1 MLSGFPFRMVG
12 QVQRAYSQFL
22 DLINQEMRT
31 PHPQQPDIPMAA
43 DPRLD
48 LTPFLYRTLESLQKE
63 VTYAGRYRNAD
74 PIGTP
79 TISDPTSQ
87 LRGTGTNSSTA
98 ASGGDN
104 STVGSSTTGSG
115 GTSTTSAS
123 PDGYN
128 TSPIQPYTVKP
139 PGQPISGAPAE
150 NPYKDAFNRVVGLL
164 SSPVQLPFLGQ
175 QSPATQEYGQANYSS
190 PQAPSYNNQG
200 QQISQPLNGSNQ
212 AYSNN
217 SSQTSQAISDQQL
230 LANGVSPESLEV
242 INHFG
247 ADAPAVLNNYAV
259 QSRRCFSNNKQSVT
273 GSCWIIKRNS
283 EEHKAY
289 EQILTDPDVLADY
302 TCEFFGPNGP
312 YPVEEDPAGQVVG
325 NQGITPQQQAAALQ
339 QQQAAAQARSDR
351 FARPQMP
358 VPPQPQAPENTG
370 DFWNNFGTLTD
381 KDPANAWRYLNQA
394 QQTPDIFR
402 NKMLVME

>member
-1 MLSGFPFRMVG
+1 MQADTAMPTQSAPQPSVTPQASYGAPVQTAAQQPAVATTPQWVAPQQAAVAPAP
-12 QVQRAYSQFL
+12 QVQAQ
-22 DLINQEMRT
+22 M
-31 PHPQQPDIPMAA
+31 
-43 DPRLD
+43 
-48 LTPFLYRTLESLQKE
+48 
-63 VTYAGRYRNAD
+63 G
-74 PIGTP
+74 
-79 TISDPTSQ
+79 
-87 LRGTGTNSSTA
+87 
-98 ASGGDN
+98 
-104 STVGSSTTGSG
+104 
-115 GTSTTSAS
+115 TTSVPYS
-123 PDGYN
+123 P
-128 TSPIQPYTVKP
+128 TQSSPQVSP
-139 PGQPISGAPAE
+139 SAPAE

-259 QSRRCFSNNKQSVT
+259 QVEDALVTTNNQLQEAVGLLKEM
-273 GSCWIIKRNS
+273 S

-289 EQILTDPDVLADY
+289 ETILTDPDVLADY
-302 TCEFFGPNGP
+302 TCEFYGPNGP
-312 YPVEEDPAGQVVG
+312 YPVEEEPAGQYVG
-325 NQGITPQQQAAALQ
+325 NAGITQEQQVAALQ
-339 QQQAAAQARSDR
+339 QQQAAAAQADQR

-358 VPPQPQAPENTG
+358 VPPQPQAPENNG
-370 DFWNNFGTLTD
+370 DFWNNFGAVTD

-394 QQTPDIFR
+394 QQSPDIFR

>member
-1 MLSGFPFRMVG
+1 MQADTAMPTQSAPQPSVTPQASYGAPVQTAAQQPAVATTPQWVAPQQAAVAPAP
-12 QVQRAYSQFL
+12 QVQAQ
-22 DLINQEMRT
+22 M
-31 PHPQQPDIPMAA
+31 
-43 DPRLD
+43 
-48 LTPFLYRTLESLQKE
+48 
-63 VTYAGRYRNAD
+63 G
-74 PIGTP
+74 
-79 TISDPTSQ
+79 
-87 LRGTGTNSSTA
+87 
-98 ASGGDN
+98 
-104 STVGSSTTGSG
+104 
-115 GTSTTSAS
+115 TTSVPYS
-123 PDGYN
+123 P
-128 TSPIQPYTVKP
+128 TQSSPQVSP
-139 PGQPISGAPAE
+139 SAE
-150 NPYKDAFNRVVGLL
+150 NPYKEAFNRVVGLL
-164 SSPVQLPFLGQ
+164 SSPVQIPFLGQ

-247 ADAPAVLNNYAV
+247 ADAPAVLNDYACRV
-259 QSRRCFSNNKQSVT
+259 EDSLVT
-273 GSCWIIKRNS
+273 TNQQLNEAVSLLQEIN

-302 TCEFFGPNGP
+302 TCEFFGPQGP
-312 YPVEEDPAGQVVG
+312 YPVEEDQAQGQYVG
-325 NQGITPQQQAAALQ
+325 NPGITPQQQ
-339 QQQAAAQARSDR
+339 QAAAEQR

-370 DFWNNFGTLTD
+370 DFWNNFGSLAD

>member
-1 MLSGFPFRMVG
+1 MQADTAMPTQSAPQPSATPQPSYGAPVSQTAAQQPVVATTPQWVAPQQAAVAPAP
-12 QVQRAYSQFL
+12 QVQAQMGTTQVPYSP
-22 DLINQEMRT
+22 T
-31 PHPQQPDIPMAA
+31 PSSPQVNP
-43 DPRLD
+43 
-48 LTPFLYRTLESLQKE
+48 
-63 VTYAGRYRNAD
+63 
-74 PIGTP
+74 
-79 TISDPTSQ
+79 
-87 LRGTGTNSSTA
+87 
-98 ASGGDN
+98 
-104 STVGSSTTGSG
+104 
-115 GTSTTSAS
+115 SA
-123 PDGYN
+123 P
-128 TSPIQPYTVKP
+128 
-139 PGQPISGAPAE
+139 APAE

-247 ADAPAVLNNYAV
+247 ADAPAVLNDYACRV
-259 QSRRCFSNNKQSVT
+259 EDSLVT
-273 GSCWIIKRNS
+273 TNQQLNEAVSLLQEIN

-302 TCEFFGPNGP
+302 TCEFIGPEGP
-312 YPVEEDPAGQVVG
+312 YPVEEEPAGQVVG
-325 NQGITPQQQAAALQ
+325 NQGITAQQQAAALQ
-339 QQQAAAQARSDR
+339 QQQAAAAQAQTQADPR

-370 DFWNNFGTLTD
+370 DFWNNFGTLAD

>member
-1 MLSGFPFRMVG
+1 MQDATAAQTQSAPQVSQTPQTSYVAPQTAAQAPSVATSPQWVAPTTQQVAPAP
-12 QVQRAYSQFL
+12 QVQAQMGVQGYQSTPTAYSPQ
-22 DLINQEMRT
+22 
-31 PHPQQPDIPMAA
+31 PQQ
-43 DPRLD
+43 
-48 LTPFLYRTLESLQKE
+48 
-63 VTYAGRYRNAD
+63 
-74 PIGTP
+74 
-79 TISDPTSQ
+79 
-87 LRGTGTNSSTA
+87 
-98 ASGGDN
+98 
-104 STVGSSTTGSG
+104 
-115 GTSTTSAS
+115 AS
-123 PDGYN
+123 P
-128 TSPIQPYTVKP
+128 Q
-139 PGQPISGAPAE
+139 AE

-164 SSPVQLPFLGQ
+164 SSPVQIPFLGQ

-217 SSQTSQAISDQQL
+217 SSQTSQEISDQQL

-247 ADAPAVLNNYAV
+247 PDAPAALNNYAV
-259 QSRRCFSNNKQSVT
+259 AIEDSLVT
-273 GSCWIIKRNS
+273 TNQQLNEAVSLLQEIN

-302 TCEFFGPNGP
+302 TCEFFGPQGP
-312 YPVEEDPAGQVVG
+312 YPVEEDQAQGQYVG
-325 NQGITPQQQAAALQ
+325 NPGITPQQQ
-339 QQQAAAQARSDR
+339 QAAADQR

-370 DFWNNFGTLTD
+370 DFWNNFGTLAD

>member
-1 MLSGFPFRMVG
+1 MQADTVMPTQSAPQPSATPQSSYGAPVQTAAQQPAVATTPQWVAPQQAAVAPAP
-12 QVQRAYSQFL
+12 QVQAQMGTTQVPYSPTQSS
-22 DLINQEMRT
+22 
-31 PHPQQPDIPMAA
+31 PQ
-43 DPRLD
+43 
-48 LTPFLYRTLESLQKE
+48 
-63 VTYAGRYRNAD
+63 V
-74 PIGTP
+74 
-79 TISDPTSQ
+79 
-87 LRGTGTNSSTA
+87 
-98 ASGGDN
+98 
-104 STVGSSTTGSG
+104 
-115 GTSTTSAS
+115 S
-123 PDGYN
+123 P
-128 TSPIQPYTVKP
+128 S
-139 PGQPISGAPAE
+139 APAE

-259 QSRRCFSNNKQSVT
+259 QIEDALVTTNNQLQEAVGLLKEIQAEHQS
-273 GSCWIIKRNS
+273 
-283 EEHKAY
+283 Y

-302 TCEFFGPNGP
+302 TCEFFGENGP
-312 YPVEEDPAGQVVG
+312 YPVEEEPAGQVVG

-339 QQQAAAQARSDR
+339 QQQAAAAQQQGQQ

-358 VPPQPQAPENTG
+358 VPPQPQAQENTG

>member
-1 MLSGFPFRMVG
+1 MQDATAAQTQSAPQVSPTQQTSYVAQSSAQAPAVATSPQWVAPQAQQVAPAP
-12 QVQRAYSQFL
+12 QVQAQMGVTGYQSSPTAFS
-22 DLINQEMRT
+22 
-31 PHPQQPDIPMAA
+31 PQAPM
-43 DPRLD
+43 
-48 LTPFLYRTLESLQKE
+48 
-63 VTYAGRYRNAD
+63 
-74 PIGTP
+74 GTP
-79 TISDPTSQ
+79 Q
-87 LRGTGTNSSTA
+87 
-98 ASGGDN
+98 
-104 STVGSSTTGSG
+104 
-115 GTSTTSAS
+115 
-123 PDGYN
+123 
-128 TSPIQPYTVKP
+128 
-139 PGQPISGAPAE
+139 AE

-164 SSPVQLPFLGQ
+164 SSPVQIPFLGQ

-247 ADAPAVLNNYAV
+247 ADAPAVLNDYACRV
-259 QSRRCFSNNKQSVT
+259 EDSLITTNQQLNEAVSLLQEIN
-273 GSCWIIKRNS
+273 

-312 YPVEEDPAGQVVG
+312 YPVEEEPVGQVVG
-325 NQGITPQQQAAALQ
+325 NQGITAQQQAAALQ
-339 QQQAAAQARSDR
+339 QQQAAAAQADQR

-370 DFWNNFGTLTD
+370 DFWNNFGSLAD

>member
-1 MLSGFPFRMVG
+1 MQADTAMPTQSAPQPSVTPQASYGAPVQTAAQQPAVATTPQWVAPQQAAVAPAP
-12 QVQRAYSQFL
+12 QVQAQ
-22 DLINQEMRT
+22 M
-31 PHPQQPDIPMAA
+31 
-43 DPRLD
+43 
-48 LTPFLYRTLESLQKE
+48 
-63 VTYAGRYRNAD
+63 G
-74 PIGTP
+74 
-79 TISDPTSQ
+79 
-87 LRGTGTNSSTA
+87 
-98 ASGGDN
+98 
-104 STVGSSTTGSG
+104 
-115 GTSTTSAS
+115 TTSVPYSPTQSSPQAS
-123 PDGYN
+123 P
-128 TSPIQPYTVKP
+128 S
-139 PGQPISGAPAE
+139 AE
-150 NPYKDAFNRVVGLL
+150 NPYKEAFNRVVGLL
-164 SSPVQLPFLGQ
+164 SSPVQIPFLGQ

-200 QQISQPLNGSNQ
+200 MQTSQPLNGSNQ

-259 QSRRCFSNNKQSVT
+259 QVEDALINTNNQLQEAVGLLKEM
-273 GSCWIIKRNS
+273 S

-289 EQILTDPDVLADY
+289 ETILTDPDVLADY
-302 TCEFFGPNGP
+302 TCEFYGPNGP

-325 NQGITPQQQAAALQ
+325 NPGITQQQQAAALQ
-339 QQQAAAQARSDR
+339 QQQAAAQAQADPR

-370 DFWNNFGTLTD
+370 DFWNNFGALTD

>member
-1 MLSGFPFRMVG
+1 MQADTVMPTQSAPQPSATPQSSYGAPVQTAAQQPAVATTPQWVAPQQAAVAPAP
-12 QVQRAYSQFL
+12 QVQAQMGTTQVPYSPTQSS
-22 DLINQEMRT
+22 
-31 PHPQQPDIPMAA
+31 PQVSP
-43 DPRLD
+43 
-48 LTPFLYRTLESLQKE
+48 
-63 VTYAGRYRNAD
+63 
-74 PIGTP
+74 
-79 TISDPTSQ
+79 
-87 LRGTGTNSSTA
+87 
-98 ASGGDN
+98 
-104 STVGSSTTGSG
+104 
-115 GTSTTSAS
+115 SA
-123 PDGYN
+123 P
-128 TSPIQPYTVKP
+128 Q
-139 PGQPISGAPAE
+139 AE

-259 QSRRCFSNNKQSVT
+259 QIEDALVTTNNQLQEAVGLLKEIQAEHQS
-273 GSCWIIKRNS
+273 
-283 EEHKAY
+283 Y

-302 TCEFFGPNGP
+302 TCEFFGENGP
-312 YPVEEDPAGQVVG
+312 YPVEEEPAGQVVG

-339 QQQAAAQARSDR
+339 QQQAAAAQQQGQQ

-358 VPPQPQAPENTG
+358 VPPQPHRLRRIQG
-370 DFWNNFGTLTD
+370 ISGITLE
-381 KDPANAWRYLNQA
+381 P
-394 QQTPDIFR
+394 
-402 NKMLVME
+402 

>member
-1 MLSGFPFRMVG
+1 MQADTAMPTQSAPQASVTPQANYGAPVQTAAQQPAVATTPQWVAPQQAAVAPAP
-12 QVQRAYSQFL
+12 QVQAQMGTTQVPYSPTQSS
-22 DLINQEMRT
+22 
-31 PHPQQPDIPMAA
+31 PQ
-43 DPRLD
+43 
-48 LTPFLYRTLESLQKE
+48 
-63 VTYAGRYRNAD
+63 V
-74 PIGTP
+74 
-79 TISDPTSQ
+79 
-87 LRGTGTNSSTA
+87 
-98 ASGGDN
+98 
-104 STVGSSTTGSG
+104 
-115 GTSTTSAS
+115 S
-123 PDGYN
+123 P
-128 TSPIQPYTVKP
+128 S
-139 PGQPISGAPAE
+139 APAE

-247 ADAPAVLNNYAV
+247 ADAPAVLNTYACQIEDALITTNNQLQEAV
-259 QSRRCFSNNKQSVT
+259 GLLKEIQGEHQS
-273 GSCWIIKRNS
+273 
-283 EEHKAY
+283 Y

-302 TCEFFGPNGP
+302 TCEFFGPEGP
-312 YPVEEDPAGQVVG
+312 YPVEEEPVGQVVG
-325 NQGITPQQQAAALQ
+325 NQGITAQQQAAALQ
-339 QQQAAAQARSDR
+339 QQQAAAAQTQADPR

-358 VPPQPQAPENTG
+358 VPPQPQAPENNG
-370 DFWNNFGTLTD
+370 DFWNNFGALTD